1 MKLEAVD
8 AVLMKRAV
16 GTFLE
21 VAWGELSAAHW
32 PKSIDF
38 DGGSRDTVLKGFV
51 DEKQRGCMRKFSL
64 RLGNRRYPFMKLIF
78 QELLFRD
85 CFFFSV
91 DTHDELDIKET
102 TPDYQ
107 EWLAIRNYNA
117 EVKRRVEE
125 LWRREHVPTLVD
137 ILERVDQD
145 EVPEDQICRQGT
157 PPLIHVVDDEPSIAE
172 GVRRTL
178 EKRRYE
184 VRVFPSAEAALA
196 ALKNERPDLI
206 ISDLEMGNGLTGLQF
221 CEQLRARA
229 DQAPIPFILATAAG
243 IDLSR
248 FNLIDGFIV
257 KPYEVEV
264 LCAFVAKH
272 LKPARRT

>member
-1 MKLEAVD
+1 
-8 AVLMKRAV
+8 MKRAV
-16 GTFLE
+16 GAFLE

-38 DGGSRDTVLKGFV
+38 DHNDRDGVLKGFV

-64 RLGNRRYPFMKLIF
+64 RLGNRRYPFMKMVF

-107 EWLAIRNYNA
+107 EWLAIRDYNA
-117 EVKRRVEE
+117 QVKSRVEE
-125 LWRREHVPTLVD
+125 LWRSNEIPTLADV
-137 ILERVDQD
+137 LERVDQD
-145 EVPEDQICRQGT
+145 QVPPEQVCRQDT
-157 PPLIHVVDDEPSIAE
+157 PPRVWVVDDEPSIAE

-184 VRVFPSAEAALA
+184 VRVFPSAEEALA
-196 ALKNERPDLI
+196 AIRQATPDLI

-221 CEQLRARA
+221 CEQLRTRR
-229 DQAPIPFILATAAG
+229 DQPHVPFILATAAG
-243 IDLSR
+243 IDLTR

-272 LKPARRT
+272 LRPART